1 MEKRTVKIMKK
12 LIWLILLLGIL
23 VIAGCTD
30 TEPGEQENAESEE
43 EVTEEVDSEGEEI
56 DEDIAEDDEEEVIG
70 DRPEGFLWKVEEGP
84 TKVYMLG
91 TIHIAPDNFF
101 PMAKHVEQ
109 AYEESDVVVP
119 EIDMN
124 NINMIEMAQIT
135 NELAQYK
142 DGTSLED
149 HISLDLYSQLEEKFQ
164 GTMFPMEAVNQFKP
178 WYVTMLLEQM
188 KVQEI
193 GYTDGVDTY
202 FLNKAEEDEKEVI
215 AIETVEDQLGVFAGI
230 SDDYQVEML
239 EETLAAQDQY
249 EEELNKMLDLYS
261 QGDKEAL
268 LDMLIVEGEES
279 DPEAEAYLKA
289 LNDDRNYNM
298 TEQIK
303 EFLESGEEKTYFVIV
318 GALHLTLEP
327 HIGSILEE
335 NGFEVERIQE

>member
-1 MEKRTVKIMKK
+1 MKK

-30 TEPGEQENAESEE
+30 TEPEEQENVESEE

-56 DEDIAEDDEEEVIG
+56 DEGIAEEEDEEVTG

-101 PMAKHVEQ
+101 PMSEHVEQ

-124 NINMIEMAQIT
+124 NVNMGEMMSIMT
-135 NELAQYK
+135 ELGQYS
-142 DGTSLED
+142 DGTTLKDHVSQETYEQIED
-149 HISLDLYSQLEEKFQ
+149 SFQ
-164 GTMFPMEAVNQFKP
+164 GSLYTMDMLNQFKP
-178 WYVTMLLEQM
+178 WLVTNLLEQM
-188 KVQEI
+188 RIQEL
-193 GYTDGVDTY
+193 GYTDGVDMH

-215 AIETVEDQLGVFAGI
+215 ALETVEDQLGVFAGI